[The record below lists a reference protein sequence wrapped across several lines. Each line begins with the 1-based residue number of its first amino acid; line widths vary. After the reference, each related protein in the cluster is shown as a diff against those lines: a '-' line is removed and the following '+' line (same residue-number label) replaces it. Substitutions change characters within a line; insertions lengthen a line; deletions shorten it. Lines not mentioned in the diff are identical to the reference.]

1 MDTTR
6 ARPAATRPRL
16 VSRPLA
22 LVFVA
27 AFGAMATF
35 YLLLPV
41 VPGYAEELGGRSAAG
56 FSTGAMMLA
65 TVLLDP
71 VVPALL
77 RRFGNRVV
85 IGAGLVLL
93 GVPALALAA
102 TPGLPAVLAACF
114 LRGAGL
120 AVLVVAG
127 TALTAALAPPSRRGQ
142 AMGLYGLVAGVPGVL
157 CMPLGVW
164 VADRAGEVPVF
175 VAGGVVAL
183 LALVAVPGLPART
196 AAGPGGPHR
205 SREAVAAVVPPMRG
219 GLVRPALA
227 FAATTF
233 AAGVVPTFLPL
244 AVPDRLTGVAAIGL
258 LVLSVLA
265 PLTRWAAGHWDR
277 RLPPRLVLGP
287 SLLVCA
293 AGIGLLA
300 AAGSVAAVV
309 AGAALFGLGFG
320 VAQTASLLLML
331 DAVPAGDYDRAS
343 ALWNLAYDA
352 GLGLGAVVF
361 GLVAG
366 PLGYSAGFALTAVV
380 LLIALP
386 AARPHRRK
394 EALG

>member
-1 MDTTR
+1 
-6 ARPAATRPRL
+6 
-16 VSRPLA
+16 
-22 LVFVA
+22 
-27 AFGAMATF
+27 
-35 YLLLPV
+35 
-41 VPGYAEELGGRSAAG
+41 
-56 FSTGAMMLA
+56 
-65 TVLLDP
+65 VLLDP

-102 TPGLPAVLAACF
+102 TPGLAAVLAVCF

-157 CMPLGVW
+157 FMPLGVW
-164 VADRAGEVPVF
+164 VADRSGEVPVF

-196 AAGPGGPHR
+196 AAAGPAGAPEG
-205 SREAVAAVVPPMRG
+205 VAAVVPPMRG
-219 GLVRPALA
+219 GLARPALA

-244 AVPDRLTGVAAIGL
+244 AVPDRLTGVAALGL

-293 AGIGLLA
+293 AGIGLL
-300 AAGSVAAVV
+300 VASASPVAVV
-309 AGAALFGLGFG
+309 TGAALFGLGFG

-361 GLVAG
+361 GLIAG

-380 LLIALP
+380 LVLALP
-386 AARPHRRK
+386 AARPRRARK
-394 EALG
+394 EDP